1 MKNNDPKN
9 KIGVRGQGSA
19 ARPELPVTLISCC
32 WPSSLLTH
40 EFEWITVKRWEES
53 HSRCVHCVLCY
64 YSSLLLYQASET
76 LLFGPQAETDLTP
89 ALCAKCSC
97 QELCRSGWCSQ
108 CSSSCWEAFQM
119 AAAAQK
125 KHKNT
130 NKSWRA
136 NKTAAESHT
145 HRFVFIYFFCLK
157 QQQLLALAG
166 WEATVR
172 WWQ

>member
-19 ARPELPVTLISCC
+19 AKPELPVTLISFC
-32 WPSSLLTH
+32 WPSNLLTH
-40 EFEWITVKRWEES
+40 VEWITVKQWDEF
-53 HSRCVHCVLCY
+53 HSCCVHCVLCY

-125 KHKNT
+125 NT
-130 NKSWRA
+130 
-136 NKTAAESHT
+136 KTQTNHEEPIKRQLSPT
-145 HRFVFIYFFCLK
+145 HRFVFIF
-157 QQQLLALAG
+157 LLS
-166 WEATVR
+166 
-172 WWQ
+172 